1 MFLVG
6 AGLVAGHIHEGDHG
20 QVERVAQAYESGDF
34 LGRVDVQNAGEHVRL
49 VRHDADRLAVDAG
62 EADERGG
69 AEQFLHLHEFAVIDD
84 AANHFEHVVGLA
96 FVGRHDGGK
105 SLGGLAFG
113 AGDGVGV
120 DRRLAFAVGR
130 QVGEHGARIV
140 DGVGFVLAEVVGH
153 AGHPVVHF
161 AAAEVG
167 HGDGLAGRGLDHV
180 RSGDE
185 HVRVLTGH
193 DDEVRQGRA
202 VDGTA
207 GAGAENQAQLGH
219 EAAGLA
225 SLAEDATVLGQGGHA
240 LLNAGAAGVH
250 DGHDRHFE
258 VDGHVHQSADLL
270 AFGGAEGAALDGEV
284 LGVDGHFAAVDLAEA
299 GDDGCTGVAAGDVAA
314 LEAADLFERAGV
326 EEQVEAF
333 ARGFLAF
340 GVLLVAGA
348 LFGGAGQFGGLDHG
362 GAQRLVGRGLGGVG
376 GRGRSRGLHGR
387 RIHDVSH
394 CHPPSW
400 RRWPYRL
407 LLTRELSTQP
417 PEGEIPAQ
425 PPQPWPCRRSRPA

>member
-1 MFLVG
+1 M
-6 AGLVAGHIHEGDHG
+6 
-20 QVERVAQAYESGDF
+20 Q
-34 LGRVDVQNAGEHVRL
+34 
-49 VRHDADRLAVDAG
+49 
-62 EADERGG
+62 ERGG

-84 AANHFEHVVGLA
+84 ATNHFEHVVGLT
-96 FVGRHDGGK
+96 FVGGHDGGK

-113 AGDGVGV
+113 AGDGVCV

-240 LLNAGAAGVH
+240 LLDAGAAGV
-250 DGHDRHFE
+250 DDRDDRHLQ
-258 VDGHVHQSADLL
+258 VQRHVHQVADLL
-270 AFGGAEGAALDGEV
+270 AFGTTQRASPDGEV
-284 LGVDGHFAAVDLAEA
+284 LRVDGDLAAVHVTESGDDGRTGLAAVD
-299 GDDGCTGVAAGDVAA
+299 VAAA
-314 LEAADLFERAGV
+314 EPADLLERAGV
-326 EEQVEAF
+326 EQQSEP
-333 ARGFLAF
+333 LAGGHLAL
-340 GVLLVAGA
+340 GVLAGARVGFSVTREFRRAYHRCADRLLALRLCGAVRRDVPRLFHDLFHGRRVHDIGHHLPSLPLFAVLADLPPSSTAPDLSRALAPSTSIATSVSPASTPVAGA
-348 LFGGAGQFGGLDHG
+348 TKIFATVPLTGA
-362 GAQRLVGRGLGGVG
+362 
-376 GRGRSRGLHGR
+376 
-387 RIHDVSH
+387 
-394 CHPPSW
+394 
-400 RRWPYRL
+400 Y
-407 LLTRELSTQP
+407 T
-417 PEGEIPAQ
+417 
-425 PPQPWPCRRSRPA
+425 